1 MKIQILAHSQTGNTL
16 QVANAIQLNLDPDGH
31 TVVLTHI
38 KADDER
44 SLDPDRIKISALP
57 NVKDADL
64 IVLGGP
70 VRGFAPS
77 AAVIKTIKGLN
88 GFSGKPV
95 MLYVTEFFPF
105 DFMGGKR
112 ALESMKRL
120 VEGRGGKVVET
131 RIIHWYN
138 WGRNLKILKFVHFI
152 KGWIKSN
159 A

>member
-16 QVANAIQLNLDPDGH
+16 QVANAIKLNLEPDGH
-31 TVVLTHI
+31 NVILTHI

-57 NVKDADL
+57 DAKDADL
-64 IVLGGP
+64 IILGGP

-77 AAVIKTIKGLN
+77 AAVIKTIKGLH
-88 GFSGKPV
+88 GLTGKPV
-95 MLYVTEFFPF
+95 ILYVTEFFPF

-112 ALESMKRL
+112 AIDAMKRL

-131 RIIHWYN
+131 RILHWYN
-138 WGRNLKILKFVHFI
+138 WGRNLRILKLVHFI
-152 KGWIKSN
+152 KTWIKGRS
-159 A
+159 